1 MSRYN
6 HSRGYIFLALL
17 FGLVLF
23 SCFVG
28 MGTEYS
34 TESFETAAGG
44 LHFAEAPNRPTA
56 VRFGIG
62 IAIQQANIAGHFS
75 NVPTDLA
82 KNVYD
87 THTVIGKTTADH
99 PLLCGLYRVS
109 TDHGPATAIVH
120 HDKRHIE
127 FHFHSKG
134 KENHDELRGKPFTI
148 LQYSKN
154 DDEFAKS
161 YERGC
166 SAM

>member
-34 TESFETAAGG
+34 TESFETA
-44 LHFAEAPNRPTA
+44 
-56 VRFGIG
+56 VRET
-62 IAIQQANIAGHFS
+62 NIAGNFS

-99 PLLCGLYRVS
+99 PLSCGLYRVS
-109 TDHGPATAIVH
+109 TNHGPATAIVH

-127 FHFHSKG
+127 FHFHNKG

>member
-23 SCFVG
+23 SCCAG

-34 TESFETAAGG
+34 TESFETSAGG
-44 LHFAEAPNRPTA
+44 LNLTEAPNRPTA
-56 VRFGIG
+56 IG
-62 IAIQQANIAGHFS
+62 IAIRDANISGNFS
-75 NVPTDLA
+75 NMPTDLA

-99 PLLCGLYRVS
+99 QLSCGLYRVS
-109 TDHGPATAIVH
+109 TNHGPASAIVH
-120 HDKRHIE
+120 NDKRYIE

-154 DDEFAKS
+154 EDDFAKS